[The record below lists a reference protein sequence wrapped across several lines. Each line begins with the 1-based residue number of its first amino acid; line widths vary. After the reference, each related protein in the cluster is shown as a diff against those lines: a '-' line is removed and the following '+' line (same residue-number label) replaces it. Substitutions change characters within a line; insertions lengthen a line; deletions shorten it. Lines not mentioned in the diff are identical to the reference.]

1 MAHVDIHIWGLLV
14 ANDRSWWVVALGGW
28 ACGWVGGTLI
38 GWWWSRWG
46 CVGGVVGVGGGSW
59 GLETRMRGGRLGVVE
74 NRGNSGNR
82 AKLESG
88 R

>member
-1 MAHVDIHIWGLLV
+1 M
-14 ANDRSWWVVALGGW
+14 
-28 ACGWVGGTLI
+28 
-38 GWWWSRWG
+38 
-46 CVGGVVGVGGGSW
+46 GVGGGSW

>member
-1 MAHVDIHIWGLLV
+1 MLPTIG
-14 ANDRSWWVVALGGW
+14 LGGW
-28 ACGWVGGTLI
+28 LRLAGGRVGGWHLD
-38 GWWWSRWG
+38 WWEVVARWG
-46 CVGGVVGVGGGSW
+46 SVGGVVGVGGGSW